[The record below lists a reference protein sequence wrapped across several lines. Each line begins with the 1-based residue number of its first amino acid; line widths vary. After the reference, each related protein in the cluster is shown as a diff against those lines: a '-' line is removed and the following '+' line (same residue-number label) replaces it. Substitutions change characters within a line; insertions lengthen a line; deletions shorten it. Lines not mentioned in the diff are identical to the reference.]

1 MFLALLAAGCG
12 PHFGDVSGTVEYQ
25 GRPLTAGTI
34 SFYDEANGV
43 ASGAIQPD
51 GTYAVHHVRAG
62 PTKIAVALPT
72 AITMVD
78 PGQTHAPGPPA
89 LAQPG
94 GTFLP
99 PKYQD
104 PQESGLS
111 CEVKAGPQ
119 EFAVRLE

>member
-12 PHFGDVSGTVEYQ
+12 PSFGDVSGTVEFQ
-25 GRPLTAGTI
+25 GRPLTTGTI
-34 SFYDEANGV
+34 TFYDEANGV
-43 ASGAIQPD
+43 ASSPIQPD

-62 PTKIAVALPT
+62 PAKIAVAVPT

-78 PGQTHAPGPPA
+78 PGEMPALGPPA
-89 LAQPG
+89 PVRPTG
-94 GTFLP
+94 PFLP
-99 PKYQD
+99 HKYQD
-104 PQESGLS
+104 PQESGLT